1 MPQTDVSDGPTVPPM
16 DVRLVF
22 HALCFALG
30 AILIGLVVIPTSY
43 AFEQGI
49 TTAHFVSGR
58 LFWGAVT
65 VFIWV
70 SITNP
75 KQLIRSKAEH
85 FRFARSG
92 LLIGW
97 GTTFLYTIAL
107 NGAAVAPVII
117 TIVGMSAVVG
127 MVVET
132 YGKFRLGHTFVLV
145 AVVLALAAV
154 IFSVHND
161 TTIATWALVAAIASG
176 SIYGLLPILN
186 KTASVKADVASVAFY
201 LLYGFIISACW
212 ALISNPS
219 DTLIFANSLVDPNSV
234 LAGIFCT
241 GLGYALFQVGISPT
255 TSGETIGSSWATL
268 MYGCEPI
275 AAIIVASLFLNE
287 PFSTMTAIFTAG
299 FLVLTA
305 IAGPVL
311 KQL

>member
-1 MPQTDVSDGPTVPPM
+1 MPNTDVSDGPTVPPM
-16 DVRLVF
+16 DVSLIFR
-22 HALCFALG
+22 ALCFALG
-30 AILIGLVVIPTSY
+30 AVLIGLVVISTAH

-49 TTAHFVSGR
+49 STAHFVSGR
-58 LFWGAVT
+58 LFWGAVA

-85 FRFARSG
+85 LRFARSG

-117 TIVGMSAVVG
+117 TIVGVSAVVG

-132 YGKFRLGHTFVLV
+132 YGKFRLGHAFVLV
-145 AVVLALAAV
+145 SIIVALAAV
-154 IFSVHND
+154 ITSVHND
-161 TTIATWALVAAIASG
+161 TTIATWALLAAIASG
-176 SIYGLLPILN
+176 SIYGLLPVLN
-186 KTASVKADVASVAFY
+186 ETKSTEADMASVAFY

-212 ALISNPS
+212 ALIANPS
-219 DTLIFANSLVDPNSV
+219 DTLIFTNALMNSNSAI
-234 LAGIFCT
+234 AGVFCT

-255 TSGETIGSSWATL
+255 PSGEVIGSSWATL

-275 AAIIVASLFLNE
+275 AAIIVASAFMDQ
-287 PFSTMTAIFTAG
+287 PFSATAAIFTAS
-299 FLVLTA
+299 FLLLVA